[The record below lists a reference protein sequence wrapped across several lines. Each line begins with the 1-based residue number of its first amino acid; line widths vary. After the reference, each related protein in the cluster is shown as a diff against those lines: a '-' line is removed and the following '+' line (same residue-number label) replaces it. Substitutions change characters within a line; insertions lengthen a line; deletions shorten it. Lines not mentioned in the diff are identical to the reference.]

1 MTLTWTWFKA
11 ISEEDVEA
19 PVGVEGACHDFW
31 SKECRGT
38 ELLNAPGQCDLL
50 PGGWDRAQMKALG
63 SSGYCSMPYGSIWN
77 ILNRRQIEC
86 KLNATCSNLIAT
98 TFWSFRHSWTTLR
111 MLSTRNP
118 SECSECDAWCD
129 VQPICVYFLQALVI
143 FVLEQLVCNWQK
155 GGSPSGLGKTQRLH
169 KRTYKIL

>member
-129 VQPICVYFLQALVI
+129 VSANLCIFSPGVGHFRLGTTCLQLTKGWQP
-143 FVLEQLVCNWQK
+143 
-155 GGSPSGLGKTQRLH
+155 
-169 KRTYKIL
+169 

>member
-1 MTLTWTWFKA
+1 MTFDLRSAEVLNSWMLLGSA
-11 ISEEDVEA
+11 ICSREA
-19 PVGVEGACHDFW
+19 EIELKCKHWVAVGTVACHMD
-31 SKECRGT
+31 
-38 ELLNAPGQCDLL
+38 
-50 PGGWDRAQMKALG
+50 
-63 SSGYCSMPYGSIWN
+63 PYGSIWN